1 MGVNSTVNIKKA
13 REKVGLTQQ
22 ELANEL
28 GVVQSTVAMWETQ
41 NSLPRADKL
50 PALAKVL
57 GCTIDELLKKKKESE
72 LNGTHGN
79 QGIFRES
86 QYKR

>member
-1 MGVNSTVNIKKA
+1 MNIKKA

-50 PALAKVL
+50 PMLAKIL
-57 GCTIDELLKKKKESE
+57 GCTIEELLDVPNEGK
-72 LNGTHGN
+72 
-79 QGIFRES
+79 
-86 QYKR
+86 

>member
-1 MGVNSTVNIKKA
+1 MTVNIKKA

-41 NSLPRADKL
+41 SSLPRADKL

-57 GCTIDELLKKKKESE
+57 GCTIDELLKEGESDE
-72 LNGTHGN
+72 
-79 QGIFRES
+79 
-86 QYKR
+86 

>member
-1 MGVNSTVNIKKA
+1 MGVNLTVNIKKA

-41 NSLPRADKL
+41 SSLPRADKL

-57 GCTIDELLKKKKESE
+57 GCTIDELLKGEDNDE
-72 LNGTHGN
+72 
-79 QGIFRES
+79 
-86 QYKR
+86 